1 MIPENNDELWAKNK
15 SFGLLHSYILER
27 VRGMESS
34 GLTCYISNEQLAYE
48 TNTSI
53 STISRAVKL
62 LAEEELLWVTYHQEA
77 VTNKQRIMRIFRPEI
92 RTQSEQ
98 NDNVSA
104 SDCIPEIVELTPL
117 DAHIDQLVN
126 KRTLKKRKSISKDYD
141 LDFDIDYISR
151 ESVASVDTDTNS
163 IISASDDRDKRS
175 LHDDKPMSIYE
186 KSLLDLSYSER
197 DEVLEDVKLGMIADN
212 NIPHWVDLYLERHKK
227 ALAKMGCSQE
237 EELTGMV
244 RAVLHS
250 NIIREL
256 EDIFSQAS

>member
-126 KRTLKKRKSISKDYD
+126 KRTLKKRKSIS
-141 LDFDIDYISR
+141 
-151 ESVASVDTDTNS
+151 N
-163 IISASDDRDKRS
+163 
-175 LHDDKPMSIYE
+175 
-186 KSLLDLSYSER
+186 
-197 DEVLEDVKLGMIADN
+197 
-212 NIPHWVDLYLERHKK
+212 
-227 ALAKMGCSQE
+227 Q
-237 EELTGMV
+237 
-244 RAVLHS
+244 
-250 NIIREL
+250 
-256 EDIFSQAS
+256 